1 MANADQIRNW
11 DGPAGEHWVREMAR
25 YDAMVEPFGR
35 RLLDAAAPRPGE
47 RALDV
52 GCGTGALAAELAG
65 LVGPSGEVTGLDVSG
80 PMLAAARER
89 APGVTFVQGDAQT
102 HPLPRAAYDLVVSR
116 FGLMFFDDPAAAFAN
131 LGGTLAPGGRLAFV
145 CWQDLLRNDW
155 IMVPATAALEHVPV
169 PPLTDRAGPGPF
181 SLADPDLVRR
191 LVTGAGL
198 VDVAVDEVRA
208 PMRMGVS
215 VDDTVAFY
223 RRTEIASEMIERAS
237 PAAQARAW
245 GAVTAAVAAAAG
257 DAGVAFDGVAWL
269 VTARAPA

>member
-35 RLLDAAAPRPGE
+35 RLLDAAGPRPGE
-47 RALDV
+47 RVLDV
-52 GCGTGALAAELAG
+52 GCGTGALAAELAR

-89 APGVTFVQGDAQT
+89 APGVTFVKGDAQT
-102 HPLPRAAYDLVVSR
+102 HPLASAAYDLVVSR

-131 LGGTLAPGGRLAFV
+131 LAGALAPGGRLVFV

-155 IMVPATAALEHVPV
+155 IMVPATAALEHVPM
-169 PPLTDRAGPGPF
+169 PPVTDRSGPGPF
-181 SLADPDLVRR
+181 SLAGPDLVRG

-198 VDVAVDEVRA
+198 VDVAIDEVRA

-215 VDDTVAFY
+215 VDDAVAFY

-245 GAVTAAVAAAAG
+245 EAVTAAVTAAAG